1 MLNVANLRKSSL
13 WLNAD
18 LICSES
24 LFSPCN
30 RPPRLLRKRE
40 KFGED
45 AATTTTRVQQMF
57 ATADKFPCSSTKTN
71 RNLSVAAFLKT
82 NPGSLGHL
90 AVGEVR
96 RCRGGDWHRPLAH
109 FPPLGK
115 SLEQSVG
122 LRWWPAVWRDPAG
135 GCRGTARRAQQCR
148 ALGITTSR
156 CPSPG
161 RGGPVALGQP
171 INVTFK

>member
-24 LFSPCN
+24 LFSSCN
-30 RPPRLLRKRE
+30 RQPRLARKRE
-40 KFGED
+40 KFGGRCSND
-45 AATTTTRVQQMF
+45 TSPTDVF
-57 ATADKFPCSSTKTN
+57 LSADKFPCSSTKTN

-90 AVGEVR
+90 AVGKGAKVSTR
-96 RCRGGDWHRPLAH
+96 RILTSSSSVSVPTSTR
-109 FPPLGK
+109 K
-115 SLEQSVG
+115 SLEVDGGGVEGSSGRVPWY
-122 LRWWPAVWRDPAG
+122 RPAL
-135 GCRGTARRAQQCR
+135 QQCR

-161 RGGPVALGQP
+161 RGGPPVLSLSS
-171 INVTFK
+171 VTFK